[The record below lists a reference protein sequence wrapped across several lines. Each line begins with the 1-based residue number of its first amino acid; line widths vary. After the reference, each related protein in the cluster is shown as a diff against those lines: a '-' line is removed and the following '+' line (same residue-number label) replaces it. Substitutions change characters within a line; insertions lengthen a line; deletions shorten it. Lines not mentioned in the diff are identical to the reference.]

1 MRTKRLVPLV
11 LLFLAAMLGTYACS
25 SNSSEGFAIYLTKD
39 NIPPARMD
47 ALSYVRLSFQPLITA
62 EDLLAYDPSDHR
74 MELGAEA
81 LNRISALEVPTTGKS
96 FLVCVDKVPIYWG
109 AFWTP
114 VSSQSF
120 AGVTIILPLPRSG
133 ERIIQL
139 SLGYP
144 TEAFFRGEDPRNDQ
158 KILDALNKAGKLIA
172 IP

>member
-47 ALSYVRLSFQPLITA
+47 ALSYVRLSFQHLITA
-62 EDLLAYDPSDHR
+62 EDLRAYDPTYHR

-96 FLVCVDKVPIYWG
+96 FLVCVDKSHLLGCLLDARVIPILCRG
-109 AFWTP
+109 HDHTAPAP
-114 VSSQSF
+114 V
-120 AGVTIILPLPRSG
+120 
-133 ERIIQL
+133 
-139 SLGYP
+139 
-144 TEAFFRGEDPRNDQ
+144 RGEDHPAEPGLSDGSLLPWGGSA
-158 KILDALNKAGKLIA
+158 K
-172 IP
+172 